1 MEKMKRVTVFCG
13 SSFGNDSVFGEV
25 AYELGKTLAEQQIKL
40 VYGGANVGLMG
51 AVANGV
57 LDHGGEVTGVLPRF
71 LQEKEIAHRNLT
83 ELILVEDM
91 HERKK
96 KMNELSDG
104 AIALPGGFGTME
116 ELFEMLTWGQLGLHR
131 KPVAVLNTNGFFDDM
146 LSLVGV
152 MINKGFIAQRFKDM
166 LIHDSSIP
174 QLLETM
180 KNYSAPM
187 EKWIVEGE

>member
-1 MEKMKRVTVFCG
+1 MKRVTVFCG

-57 LDHGGEVTGVLPRF
+57 LEHGGEVTGVLPRF

-116 ELFEMLTWGQLGLHR
+116 ELFEMLAWGQLGLHR
-131 KPVAVLNTNGFFDDM
+131 KPVAVLNANGFFDDM
-146 LSLVGV
+146 LSFVGV
-152 MINKGFIAQRFKDM
+152 MIDKGFIAQRFKDM

-187 EKWIVEGE
+187 EKWIVKGE